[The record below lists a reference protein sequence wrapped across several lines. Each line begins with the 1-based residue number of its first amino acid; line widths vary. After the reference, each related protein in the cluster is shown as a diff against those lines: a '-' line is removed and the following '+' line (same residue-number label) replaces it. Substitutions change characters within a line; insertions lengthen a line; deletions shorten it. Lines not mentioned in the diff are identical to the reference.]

1 MAPPIK
7 SWKADAAL
15 AAVEALVEAGVL
27 PAADRDRALS
37 AVTAALPAPPGGAY
51 SFSSDAEFLLHS
63 LSHHVQTYFK
73 QVMEPLAKIH
83 HAKNQ
88 TGRLM
93 RDEEIV
99 NAATELTTQIFR
111 ELGREYTQ
119 HMYRYF
125 GDEEGLIAYV
135 FNRVQDML
143 LNEAI
148 RYNDRYLAG
157 VSRRVALSQMGAA
170 EKAEPQA

>member
-1 MAPPIK
+1 MTQPSDAIV
-7 SWKADAAL
+7 AAL
-15 AAVEALVEAGVL
+15 VAAGVVAAGDAERARALVGPL
-27 PAADRDRALS
+27 IPRPTTYNFKQD
-37 AVTAALPAPPGGAY
+37 T
-51 SFSSDAEFLLHS
+51 EFLHAS
-63 LSHHVQTYFK
+63 IEHHVQTYFK

>member
-1 MAPPIK
+1 MAQPSK
-7 SWKADAAL
+7 SWKTDAAG
-15 AAVEALVEAGVL
+15 AAVAALIEVGVV
-27 PAADRDRALS
+27 PESARERAQAAVA
-37 AVTAALPAPPGGAY
+37 AALPSPPSGAY
-51 SFSSDAEFLLHS
+51 AFSSDAEFLLHS

-99 NAATELTTQIFR
+99 SAATELTTQIFR
-111 ELGREYTQ
+111 ELGREYSQ

-125 GDEEGLIAYV
+125 GDEEGLVAYV

-157 VSRRVALSQMGAA
+157 VSRRIALSQATAA
-170 EKAEPQA
+170 ERPEPQA